1 MKKII
6 DYSLKHYRV
15 VLLLFCFLVIAGLL
29 TYFSIPKESAPDVKV
44 PIINTVIQHHGI
56 APRDAENL
64 LVKPLEE
71 ELRNIQGIKQMSAS
85 SFEGGG
91 SVTLEFQAGY
101 DLSKALSDVR
111 QAVSMAKTKFP
122 TNTEEP
128 EIKEVNVSLFP
139 VLVVHL
145 WGNISDRSLLTIS
158 KNLQKHIEKNKSVL
172 EAPTVGGRKEVV
184 ELLIDPL
191 KLEAYGLTFDE
202 CLAFF
207 KRNHVM
213 VSSGSL
219 ETGSGKFSV
228 HTPGLIKTPQELGDL
243 PLKVDPLHKTVVRFK
258 DVGTITLTHIDRTSY
273 SRITGNNSIALE
285 VSKRTGANIIK
296 TIQEVR
302 ESTEKFVQNLSD
314 AFKVTFTQDTSKRIY
329 EMLKDLQNNILLA
342 VILVMIVIVFSL
354 GWQSSL
360 LVGIAVPASFLMG
373 IFILGILGCTLN
385 IVVLF
390 SLILSVGMLVDGAI
404 IVVEYADRKMVEG
417 YSPLSAYQE
426 AATRMCWPVVS
437 STLTILLVF
446 FPLLFWPGIIGQF
459 MKYLPITLLATL
471 GASLFVALILIP
483 VLGALFA
490 KPSAHS
496 HAIQEAIKTTENG
509 DLMTLKG
516 VTGSYVRLL
525 QKLLHSPW
533 KVLTAVVVL
542 LVSIIFVYNHL
553 GKGVEFFP
561 EVEPESAAY
570 VIRARGNLSLE
581 EKDRLVRV
589 VESDLLEFPFFQ
601 SVSAQT
607 KEKNGKDTIGRIT
620 VELSDW
626 KTRPKANEIFEKTLQ
641 KVSQHP
647 GIIVEIKKNKKGPS
661 QGKNIQLLITGD
673 VYEELGPEIQRI
685 RSFLETVPGIEDIE
699 DSRPLSGLFEW
710 DIHVNRIEAAKF
722 GLSVQQIGVAI
733 NALMEGSKIGS
744 YRPPYS
750 QDEID
755 IVLRFYKKNR
765 TPTMLEK
772 LNIQTPKGA
781 VPLSRVATWSPRP
794 KVELIE
800 RTDGRLSMTLE
811 ANVNHRYS
819 VNEKTKEVQKWIQS
833 NPAKPSISVTFQGEE
848 EDQAETKVF
857 LVKAFCCAIFLIVV
871 LLLIQFNSFFSTF
884 LVLSVVV
891 LSTIGVLVG
900 HLVMQQPF
908 SIVMSGIGVIALAGI
923 IVSNNIILIDTF
935 DQIRPTIQDPYEAIL
950 RTAAQRLRPV
960 ILTKATTIFGLLPIL
975 FQLNLNL
982 FGPSITF
989 GDPANVWWLQ
999 LATAI
1004 CFGVLFASLLTLVVT
1019 PCILIIRENKL
1030 SSQKI

>member
-15 VLLLFCFLVIAGLL
+15 VLLLFSFLVIAGLL

-71 ELRNIQGIKQMSAS
+71 ELRNVQGVKQMSAS

-202 CLAFF
+202 CLSFF
-207 KRNHVM
+207 KRN
-213 VSSGSL
+213 
-219 ETGSGKFSV
+219 
-228 HTPGLIKTPQELGDL
+228 
-243 PLKVDPLHKTVVRFK
+243 HKTVVRFK

-285 VSKRTGANIIK
+285 VSKRTGSNIIK

-302 ESTEKFVQNLSD
+302 ESTEKFVKNLSE
-314 AFKVTFTQDTSKRIY
+314 AIQVTFTQDTSKRIY

-354 GWQSSL
+354 GWRSAL

-390 SLILSVGMLVDGAI
+390 SLVLSVGMLVDGAI

-437 STLTILLVF
+437 STFTILLVF

-525 QKLLHSPW
+525 QKLLHTPW
-533 KVLTAVVVL
+533 QVLTTVVVL
-542 LVSIIFVYNHL
+542 LVSIVFVYNHL

-581 EKDRLVRV
+581 EKDRLVRM

-710 DIHVNRIEAAKF
+710 DIHVNRIEVAKF

-744 YRPPYS
+744 YRPPSS

-781 VPLSRVATWSPRP
+781 VPLSRVATWSARP

-833 NPAKPSISVTFQGEE
+833 NPTKPSISVIFQGEE

-857 LVKAFCCAIFLIVV
+857 LLTAFCCAIFLIVV

-935 DQIRPTIQDPYEAIL
+935 DQIRPIIQDPYEAIL

-975 FQLNLNL
+975 FQVNLDF

-999 LATAI
+999 LATAV